1 MMAKVKYQ
9 IATYKGTIYVPC
21 DENEEDDS
29 ITARAKAGLLRRYG
43 SLPFGYE
50 SWTVIERK

>member
-1 MMAKVKYQ
+1 MIAKVKYQ